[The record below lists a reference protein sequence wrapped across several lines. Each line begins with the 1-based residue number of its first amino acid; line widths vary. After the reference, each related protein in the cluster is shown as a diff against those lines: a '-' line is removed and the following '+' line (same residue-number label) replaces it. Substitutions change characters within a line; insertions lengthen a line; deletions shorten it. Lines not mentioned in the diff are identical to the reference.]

1 MRTHVPNSTLVKLRD
16 VVEIIQEQI
25 DTRTRIIEEFEER
38 INEQEKKQGA
48 LLRHDTLSYWTLEQ
62 TRTHKH
68 QQEINK
74 CILEDIQKIII
85 EKLNR

>member
-62 TRTHKH
+62 TRTYKH